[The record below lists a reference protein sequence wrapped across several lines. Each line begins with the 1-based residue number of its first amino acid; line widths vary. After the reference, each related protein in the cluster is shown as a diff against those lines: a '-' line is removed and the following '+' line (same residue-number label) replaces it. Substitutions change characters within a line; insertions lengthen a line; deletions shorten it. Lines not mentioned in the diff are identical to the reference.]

1 MVKIGIVGVG
11 TVGKS
16 VIKILEDNKDI
27 ISARSGKEI
36 VVKSG
41 VVRNLNKKRDVN
53 IKLSDNYLDITTD
66 PEIDIVVELM
76 GGVDEAYKV
85 VKSAIENNKAVV
97 TANKALLAYHRFELQ
112 NMTNRAFEYEA
123 SVAGGIPIIKALREG
138 LSANHIESIKGII
151 NGTCN
156 YILTEMKKGA
166 DYDKV
171 LKKAQE
177 LGYAEADPTFDVG
190 GFDAAH
196 KLLILASI
204 AYNIDAKPDDI
215 LIEGIENINIMDME
229 FAKEFG
235 YEIKLLGIAKKDGK
249 FIELRVH
256 PTLVPNTQM
265 ISKVDGVMN
274 AISVVGDKVGETL
287 YYGAGAG
294 GDATASAVISDII
307 SIVRGINAPML
318 GYKKPFENGDF
329 KLRIKDEIKSKYY
342 LRIAVSDKVGVLE
355 KVASILA
362 KNNISIDNFLQKQ
375 GKNFVKILLSTHQA
389 IEKDI
394 RNAINEIEKLEFIK
408 DKINLIRIE
417 E

>member
-11 TVGKS
+11 TVGES
-16 VIKILEDNKDI
+16 VVKILEDNKDI
-27 ISARSGKEI
+27 IRARSGKEI
-36 VVKSG
+36 IVKSG

-53 IKLSDNYLDITTD
+53 IKLTDNYLDVTTD

-76 GGVDEAYKV
+76 GGVEEAYKV

-112 NMTNRAFEYEA
+112 EMSKKAFEYEA

-156 YILTEMKKGA
+156 YMLTEIKNGA
-166 DYDKV
+166 NYDEI
-171 LKKAQE
+171 LKKAQK

-190 GFDAAH
+190 GYDAAH

-204 AYNIDAKPDDI
+204 AYNIDAKPEDI
-215 LIEGIENINIMDME
+215 LIEGIENISTIDME

-235 YEIKLLGIAKKDGK
+235 YEIKLLGIAKKDGE

-256 PTLVPNTQM
+256 PTM
-265 ISKVDGVMN
+265 IKNSEMLSKVEGVMN
-274 AISVVGDKVGETL
+274 AVSVVGDKVGETL

-307 SIVRGINAPML
+307 SIVRGSNAPML
-318 GYKKPFENGDF
+318 GYKKPLEDGNFV
-329 KLRIKDEIKSKYY
+329 LRDRNEIKSKYY
-342 LRIAVSDKVGVLE
+342 LRIAVNDEVGVLE
-355 KVASILA
+355 KITSILA
-362 KNNISIDNFLQKQ
+362 KNNISINNFLQKQ
-375 GKNFVKILLSTHQA
+375 GDDFVKVLLSTHEA

-394 RNAINEIEKLEFIK
+394 KNAIEEIEKLPFVKKEVI
-408 DKINLIRIE
+408 LIRIE

>member
-138 LSANHIESIKGII
+138 LSANHIESVSY
-151 NGTCN
+151 TH
-156 YILTEMKKGA
+156 LT
-166 DYDKV
+166 
-171 LKKAQE
+171 L
-177 LGYAEADPTFDVG
+177 PT
-190 GFDAAH
+190 
-196 KLLILASI
+196 I
-204 AYNIDAKPDDI
+204 A
-215 LIEGIENINIMDME
+215 
-229 FAKEFG
+229 
-235 YEIKLLGIAKKDGK
+235 
-249 FIELRVH
+249 
-256 PTLVPNTQM
+256 
-265 ISKVDGVMN
+265 
-274 AISVVGDKVGETL
+274 
-287 YYGAGAG
+287 
-294 GDATASAVISDII
+294 
-307 SIVRGINAPML
+307 
-318 GYKKPFENGDF
+318 
-329 KLRIKDEIKSKYY
+329 
-342 LRIAVSDKVGVLE
+342 
-355 KVASILA
+355 
-362 KNNISIDNFLQKQ
+362 
-375 GKNFVKILLSTHQA
+375 
-389 IEKDI
+389 
-394 RNAINEIEKLEFIK
+394 
-408 DKINLIRIE
+408 
-417 E
+417 